1 MKKGINKLK
10 RGAFLSERDSKY
22 VILYKILRAP
32 SLVDGDMVRV
42 EKFFQYYDT
51 PRAEK
56 GSSIRSISSL
66 LLERVKISHINEIF
80 KHKILIL
87 NYSSFN
93 FKTKNISKVYR

>member
-22 VILYKILRAP
+22 VILYKILSMP
-32 SLVDGDMVRV
+32 SLVDRDNMVRV

-56 GSSIRSISSL
+56 GSSVRPLSSL
-66 LLERVKISHINEIF
+66 LLEGVKISHINEIF
-80 KHKILIL
+80 KHKILNL
-87 NYSSFN
+87 KYSSF
-93 FKTKNISKVYR
+93 KNISKVYR